1 MIIDSH
7 CHVDQF
13 PNPEGLVET
22 CERLGLRTIAV
33 TNLPSHYEMALPHL
47 RSKRCVTAAL
57 GMHPMCAKQ
66 AMDERFDFRRL
77 AIQADY
83 IGEIGLDFS
92 RHGKSTAQ
100 EQEEVFE
107 FVLQA
112 ISDRPRFVTI
122 HSRGAEKAVL
132 DSLRRHGIQGAV
144 FHWFSGTD
152 SAHAEVVAAGHF
164 LSINPAM
171 LKTAK
176 GRRHLEATP
185 LDRLLAESDGP
196 FARFEGKVVSP
207 VEITF
212 VYREIARF
220 HGISPSQAE
229 ECLESNFRRAN
240 GAVGAELQ
248 SNVSVKSS
256 S

>member
-47 RSKRCVTAAL
+47 RSKRYVTAAI

-77 AIQADY
+77 ASQADY

-100 EQEEVFE
+100 AQEEVFE
-107 FVLQA
+107 FVLQT
-112 ISDRPRFVTI
+112 ISDRPRFVSI
-122 HSRGAEKAVL
+122 HSRGAEKSIL
-132 DSLRRHGIQGAV
+132 DSLSRYRIQGAV

-164 LSINPAM
+164 LSVNPAM

-196 FARFEGKVVSP
+196 FARFEGRVVSP
-207 VEITF
+207 IEITF

-229 ECLESNFRRAN
+229 ECMESNFRRAN
-240 GAVGAELQ
+240 GIICLETD
-248 SNVSVKSS
+248 SNITSRHSP
-256 S
+256 